1 MANGNVAGVVLSAGK
16 AMRALYVVTRRLDAA
31 QFKARLMNRLVAA
44 ASSSPA
50 VPAIAAPLASMGR

>member
-50 VPAIAAPLASMGR
+50 VPAIAAPLAGIGL